1 MIRTYHSKYIFI
13 TLVVIVL
20 LLAACKK
27 EKPAATKSITGGWL
41 KAGTTEQFYIATADH
56 KWYIA
61 GKDNDGFKTIAAYN
75 YEYTGSQLKLQGVSD
90 LTLYNTRYS
99 GDTLILNNGNTD
111 YLKLVPSNTAPAS
124 PEQWVKVPKILAS
137 FADTAGI
144 SALTSDAGHLY
155 GIKTYS
161 GSSFY
166 TKLYDFDPAQQRVV
180 HEVVTDL
187 TYDGL
192 DFLNGT
198 LWTCS
203 GQKLYKLNPTTG
215 INTYA
220 SADNAAAG
228 YTYALAAK
236 SDGIYTYTYN
246 SIQVFDPNIPGWT
259 SNSHSFINYVDDLA
273 YANGY
278 LLFTHTG
285 LLYRSHPYYLLPGD
299 TWYVEGYN
307 LTSVAYDGTYYW
319 AGAKNLATQKYEI
332 LKLQLD

>member
-1 MIRTYHSKYIFI
+1 MRANHSINIYII
-13 TLVVIVL
+13 LCLTAVTIGS
-20 LLAACKK
+20 CKK
-27 EKPAATKSITGGWL
+27 DKPTTAKPITGGWL
-41 KAGTTEQFYIATADH
+41 KAGTTEEFYIATADH

-75 YEYTGSQLKLQGVSD
+75 YEYSGTQLKLQGMSD
-90 LTLYNTRYS
+90 LKLYNTRFS
-99 GDTLILNNGNTD
+99 GDTFILNDGNID

-124 PEQWVKVPKILAS
+124 VDQWVSMPKVLIS
-137 FADTAGI
+137 FADTAGVK
-144 SALTSDAGHLY
+144 ALTTDAGHLY
-155 GIKTYS
+155 GLKTYS
-161 GSSFY
+161 GSPYYS
-166 TKLYDFDPAQQRVV
+166 KLFDFDPSQQRVV
-180 HEVVTDL
+180 HEVVTDM

-192 DFLNGT
+192 DFLDGT

-203 GQKLYKLNPTTG
+203 SKKLYKLNVTTG

-220 SADNAAAG
+220 SADNAAPG

-246 SIQVFDPNIPGWT
+246 SIQVFDPNTPGWT

-307 LTSVAYDGTYYW
+307 LTSIAYDGTYYW
-319 AGAKNLATQKYEI
+319 AGAQNLATQKHEI